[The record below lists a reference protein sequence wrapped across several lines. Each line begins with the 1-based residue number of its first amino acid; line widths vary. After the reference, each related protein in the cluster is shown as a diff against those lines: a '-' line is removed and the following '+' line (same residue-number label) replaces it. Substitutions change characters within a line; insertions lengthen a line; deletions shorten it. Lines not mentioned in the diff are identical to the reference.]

1 MSRLRD
7 YRKILSREREKFLA
21 GEHRKYNLFRYH
33 QGTYYEKTLEN
44 GEEPCLRH
52 ARSIG
57 YALERLPLDFPGDQL
72 FFGGVETFSCTVLPP
87 EITEEDYRK
96 KIGICN
102 QYCNRHFGVGWDHTA
117 PDYRTL
123 MERGLGD
130 FIRRAETAFAG
141 TRSPMHEAM
150 LLSLQAVSNFF
161 LRAAEVWRQERPEES
176 ERLRRIA
183 FQAPETFAE
192 ALQLMWGIFVV
203 LESQWRSHNALARMD
218 QYLYAS
224 FKREGVDR
232 ETALDMICHIF
243 SKVEEFHEVTN
254 ICIGG
259 VKPDGSDAVN
269 ELSFLILEAVD
280 RVHRAST
287 NLSARVH
294 KDTSDE
300 FLRACIRL
308 IATGIGFPA
317 IMNDSVYIA
326 SLQKCG
332 IPLEDARDYALFGC
346 VEGNIPGRAP
356 AWSDSMIPVPE
367 CLLSTLENIESFAS
381 YDELFQAFSEAYKKQ
396 MQDHLQEYD
405 QILQKWDP
413 ARFPDPLLSAL
424 TRSCIERGKDINAG
438 GADFPRQH
446 GVGMVGTATLADSLA
461 AVKKLVFEEKKISG
475 KELLDA
481 LHNNFEGAEVLRK
494 TLISCAP
501 KYGNDD
507 PYVDSIFADIVKLC
521 GETAQ
526 SLRTCDGGYF
536 KSLMASNINNI
547 PQGKALPATPDGRF
561 AYTPLSDAASPTG
574 GMDRNGP
581 TAFMNS
587 ITTPDYSAQNCTVV
601 NMRFLPEMFET
612 EAGYERML
620 VLLKKFIAGEGHEI
634 QFNVTNNQT
643 LLDAI
648 ENPEQYGDLLVR
660 VSGFSAFFTKLSP
673 EVQQD
678 IIRRNAHGK

>member
-1 MSRLRD
+1 
-7 YRKILSREREKFLA
+7 
-21 GEHRKYNLFRYH
+21 
-33 QGTYYEKTLEN
+33 
-44 GEEPCLRH
+44 
-52 ARSIG
+52 
-57 YALERLPLDFPGDQL
+57 
-72 FFGGVETFSCTVLPP
+72 
-87 EITEEDYRK
+87 
-96 KIGICN
+96 
-102 QYCNRHFGVGWDHTA
+102 
-117 PDYRTL
+117 
-123 MERGLGD
+123 
-130 FIRRAETAFAG
+130 
-141 TRSPMHEAM
+141 
-150 LLSLQAVSNFF
+150 
-161 LRAAEVWRQERPEES
+161 
-176 ERLRRIA
+176 
-183 FQAPETFAE
+183 
-192 ALQLMWGIFVV
+192 
-203 LESQWRSHNALARMD
+203 
-218 QYLYAS
+218 
-224 FKREGVDR
+224 
-232 ETALDMICHIF
+232 
-243 SKVEEFHEVTN
+243 
-254 ICIGG
+254 
-259 VKPDGSDAVN
+259 
-269 ELSFLILEAVD
+269 
-280 RVHRAST
+280 
-287 NLSARVH
+287 
-294 KDTSDE
+294 
-300 FLRACIRL
+300 
-308 IATGIGFPA
+308 
-317 IMNDSVYIA
+317 
-326 SLQKCG
+326 
-332 IPLEDARDYALFGC
+332 
-346 VEGNIPGRAP
+346 
-356 AWSDSMIPVPE
+356 MIPVPE

-494 TLISCAP
+494 TLINCAP

-620 VLLKKFIAGEGHEI
+620 VLLKKFIAGDGHEI